1 VGDLRHHPDRIRPRP
16 IEPQDPP
23 QAISVQH
30 AVATLAELINHRDHR
45 FLVDTASFVDNPLVP
60 HVKLVGH
67 RQVTDAH
74 LISIARQNDA
84 QVVSFDEG
92 MTSVGG
98 GTVRRIDCSG
108 R

>member
-1 VGDLRHHPDRIRPRP
+1 M
-16 IEPQDPP
+16 
-23 QAISVQH
+23 QH